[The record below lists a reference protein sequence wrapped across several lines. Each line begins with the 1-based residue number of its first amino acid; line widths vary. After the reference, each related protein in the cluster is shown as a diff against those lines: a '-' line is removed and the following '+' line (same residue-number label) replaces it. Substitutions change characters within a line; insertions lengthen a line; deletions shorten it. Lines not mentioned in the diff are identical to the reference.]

1 MPMCHPLTLGAVG
14 TGRAPVMVDTRGK
27 LMEDE
32 NSGAQGALEDA
43 QTGQDAQAQ
52 AGQEGAL
59 SAQVG
64 SEADV
69 DYKGLIE
76 ERDRRIAELEAQVAE
91 AAKSAERAEKMGAEI
106 AELREQAKSDRI
118 DFELR
123 LAGVRNVKAARAVLE
138 DHDGDVE
145 RLKEAE
151 PWLFSAGG
159 KADDEGESGSTGLPN
174 AGISKE
180 EGLQLKRFL
189 NIAGVDDEGDAE

>member
-1 MPMCHPLTLGAVG
+1 
-14 TGRAPVMVDTRGK
+14 MVDMRGK

-43 QTGQDAQAQ
+43 QAGQDAQTQ
-52 AGQEGAL
+52 AGQEGAS
-59 SAQVG
+59 SAQIG
-64 SEADV
+64 SDADV

-76 ERDRRIAELEAQVAE
+76 ERDRRIAELEAQAAE
-91 AAKSAERAEKMGAEI
+91 AAKSAERAEKKSAEI

-138 DHDGDVE
+138 DHGGNVAK
-145 RLKEAE
+145 LKEAE
-151 PWLFSAGG
+151 PWLFCGG
-159 KADDEGESGSTGLPN
+159 DEADDDGESGSTGLPN

-189 NIAGVDDEGDAE
+189 NIAGIDDEGDAE